1 MVSNACETDVS
12 NCLGGTLQALG
23 KLGNINKH
31 VSEFVSKHFAFRE
44 AKFGLRN
51 NVFRGVQTK
60 KHHRKHNISTTMTP
74 VVCPVPYTFL

>member
-12 NCLGGTLQALG
+12 NCLARTLQSLG
-23 KLGNINKH
+23 KLGNINKN

-51 NVFRGVQTK
+51 NVFEAGKR
-60 KHHRKHNISTTMTP
+60 RNIIGNIIFQQQ
-74 VVCPVPYTFL
+74 CLL